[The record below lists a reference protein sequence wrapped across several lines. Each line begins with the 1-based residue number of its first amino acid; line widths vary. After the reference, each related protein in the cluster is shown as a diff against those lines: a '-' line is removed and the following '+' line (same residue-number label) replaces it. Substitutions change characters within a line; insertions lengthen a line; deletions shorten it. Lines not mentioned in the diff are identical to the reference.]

1 MSDLFNEN
9 IRKKLSEASYP
20 YENEAWEK
28 MELLLDEKE
37 NRKILF
43 WWIAGA
49 LLLSSFVVSGAV
61 WLNNST
67 SKQITNH
74 SPNNIQLH
82 LPNNEINDSSNE
94 IQHNKKSIEKEPA
107 NRKENSELNTTA
119 TINKSKSNSRSHVTN
134 SIAPNSTIQTDEY
147 YYLTAHGAQL
157 FNHFIPES
165 EIENIN
171 QEGYYEKRKRKND
184 VKYQIGLQ
192 SFVGTSRVF
201 KQKHNDYNH
210 SFAPSFSVGIS
221 NELVLNEKWVIAASI
236 LYAKTVFRIN
246 NPETYSIPLEFYDN
260 SSHLIQIPIG
270 VRFYPVSGKKINFY
284 LTAGIINNLQI
295 KETMQFYSNEP
306 NQPIP
311 AIEIPINSSSGTE
324 ELADFNAGN
333 NTRLFNSTD
342 EVANLYS
349 VNQSSRYYMQIYTGV
364 GVDIV
369 AGKRMHFFAQP
380 GFNYDLHKVGTQN
393 KRVYQFG
400 ANTGLRWKF

>member
-1 MSDLFNEN
+1 MSKLFNKN
-9 IRKKLSEASYP
+9 IRSKLEEASYP
-20 YENEAWEK
+20 FEDTAWKK
-28 MELLLDEKE
+28 MELLLDGKSET
-37 NRKILF
+37 RPFF
-43 WWIAGA
+43 WWITGSLFSIV
-49 LLLSSFVVSGAV
+49 LLASGAMALSYYSNKSTYKNLYNELALV
-61 WLNNST
+61 AEESRLPAINNANNATKTHVNLINENSSDLNKNSVST
-67 SKQITNH
+67 KSKLKQLTKSNTTDSNQTTN
-74 SPNNIQLH
+74 SEDVNFYVAAFGADFFDIKL
-82 LPNNEINDSSNE
+82 
-94 IQHNKKSIEKEPA
+94 NKHDLTTLDKDNYFEKEKI
-107 NRKENSELNTTA
+107 RKKVA
-119 TINKSKSNSRSHVTN
+119 
-134 SIAPNSTIQTDEY
+134 
-147 YYLTAHGAQL
+147 
-157 FNHFIPES
+157 
-165 EIENIN
+165 
-171 QEGYYEKRKRKND
+171 
-184 VKYQIGLQ
+184 YQIGLH

-201 KQKHNDYNH
+201 NQNQSDNH
-210 SFAPSFSVGIS
+210 KPLKPSYSIGVS
-221 NELVLNEKWVIAASI
+221 NEVLLHEKWVLTTSI
-236 LYAKTVFRIN
+236 MYAKTVFRII
-246 NPETYSIPLEFYDN
+246 NPDSYSIPLEFYDN

-295 KETMQFYSNEP
+295 KETMQFYAKEP

-324 ELADFNAGN
+324 ELADFNSGN

-400 ANTGLRWKF
+400 ANTGLRWRF